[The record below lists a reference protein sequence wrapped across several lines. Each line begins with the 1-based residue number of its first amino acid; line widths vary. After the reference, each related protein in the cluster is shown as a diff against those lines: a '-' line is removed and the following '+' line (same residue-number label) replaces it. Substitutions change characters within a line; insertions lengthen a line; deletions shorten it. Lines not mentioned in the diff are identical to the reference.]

1 MSTPKIAVVA
11 SNALKLLR
19 EQIVPENKDMII
31 LYSGY
36 KSMREAGGFAID
48 SYDRFLENAKRMTD
62 DCLESYMQDAKDGVR
77 ASRWQTWE
85 SGYIQVQV
93 HVSGG
98 VKEAACRLRAAAE
111 VTLLTHS
118 ESKWEQPK
126 RGEKRA

>member
-11 SNALKLLR
+11 SNALKCLR
-19 EQIVPENKDMII
+19 AKIVPENVELNI

-36 KSMREAGGFAID
+36 KSMREAGGYTPD
-48 SYDRFLENAKRMTD
+48 SYAQFLENAKSMTD
-62 DCLESYMQDAKDGVR
+62 DCMESYMQDAKDGVR

-93 HVSGG
+93 HVCGG
-98 VKEAACRLRAAAE
+98 IKEAKRLSAAAE
-111 VTLLTHS
+111 VILLTHS
-118 ESKWEQPK
+118 ESQWEQPK